1 MRFSMSIGPGEP
13 VPPSS
18 TAPRVDGAAP
28 GGLSPDAAAA
38 AELRLL
44 EAQLERMRGMLFG
57 YSNLFFATIRNW
69 TFLSIG
75 LLVLGW
81 SGVLPAAVVP
91 VPFIVPFAFLE
102 TGYLFW
108 YTVFARRHAERLE
121 QAINE
126 RLGRDV
132 LVAHRL
138 EAAYFYPPDAPKIA
152 ALSFGNPLGFMS
164 AVTIGYSA
172 GAGLLWLAGLVSTN
186 AFIHDNKSPGFP
198 LSLPETMI
206 VPLAIAW
213 TLVIAGYLAWT
224 FLRRPD
230 EERFLAVLREAYRL
244 PEPVG
249 ASQPVD
255 ADADTA
261 TIATPATRSAD
272 APATEPPPSP
282 EDR

>member
-1 MRFSMSIGPGEP
+1 MRFSMSIGPGE
-13 VPPSS
+13 
-18 TAPRVDGAAP
+18 A
-28 GGLSPDAAAA
+28 GLPPDAARDAAPVGLTREAA
-38 AELRLL
+38 AAEELRLL

-152 ALSFGNPLGFMS
+152 ALSFGNPLGFMG
-164 AVTIGYSA
+164 AMTIGYSA

-186 AFIHDNKSPGFP
+186 AWLEDQGIGF
-198 LSLPETMI
+198 LGDGSGLAGLV
-206 VPLAIAW
+206 VPLAVAW
-213 TLVIAGYLAWT
+213 TLVIAGYLVWS

-230 EERFLAVLREAYRL
+230 EERFLAVLRDSYRL
-244 PEPVG
+244 PEPLAEPVAPAAEPVAPAPPAG
-249 ASQPVD
+249 PVD
-255 ADADTA
+255 A
-261 TIATPATRSAD
+261 
-272 APATEPPPSP
+272 APATEPPPPSSP

>member
-1 MRFSMSIGPGEP
+1 MRFSMSIGPGE
-13 VPPSS
+13 VGPP
-18 TAPRVDGAAP
+18 
-28 GGLSPDAAAA
+28 PDAARDVAPVGLTREAA
-38 AELRLL
+38 AAEELRLL

-57 YSNLFFATIRNW
+57 YSSLFFATIRNW
-69 TFLSIG
+69 AFLSIG

-152 ALSFGNPLGFMS
+152 ALSFGNPLGFMGGI
-164 AVTIGYSA
+164 TIGYTA
-172 GAGLLWLAGLVSTN
+172 GAALLWLAGIVSTN
-186 AFIHDNKSPGFP
+186 AWLEGQGVGFFDG
-198 LSLPETMI
+198 SLAGLV
-206 VPLAIAW
+206 VPLAVAW
-213 TLVIAGYLAWT
+213 TLVLAAYLAWT

-230 EERFLAVLREAYRL
+230 EERFLAVLRESYRL
-244 PEPVG
+244 PAPVVPAAEPE
-249 ASQPVD
+249 APPSPAETD
-255 ADADTA
+255 AAG
-261 TIATPATRSAD
+261 
-272 APATEPPPSP
+272 PPPSP